1 MFRFYFHLLIL
12 MAERKIPN
20 RLSSETKVIRL
31 IKANMISPK
40 NANEPL
46 NTKKNLL
53 KLKSQFEP
61 VESKNSSVSNS
72 DSENEEEGKPKV
84 ALISQEDIDAQSN

>member
-1 MFRFYFHLLIL
+1 

-31 IKANMISPK
+31 IKANIISPK
-40 NANEPL
+40 NSNEQSPL
-46 NTKKNLL
+46 KKNLRR
-53 KLKSQFEP
+53 LKSQFEP
-61 VESKNSSVSNS
+61 VESENSSVSNS